1 MSENYNNSSCLIPL
15 AQNKCLEV
23 KVKFPGSFATKK
35 LSFPNFKPSCCR
47 LPRKKVL
54 VLAVR
59 ANQVKCQLTGP
70 GLEILP
76 SLGTITMLGGKKT
89 TFRNCNISIQT
100 ASSWK
105 PSLNDIQWYANMSRG
120 DHVQC
125 IAAVHL
131 WKIPKC
137 KIIFNP
143 SRTEKGLSKSELKI
157 CDLTHFWM
165 RLSQTVLH
173 PECSPALENV
183 SIPYTVRQLTSGQ
196 YWGRQPRREISH
208 IIIFAN
214 AHTNRNRI
222 NKPVT
227 VG

>member
-76 SLGTITMLGGKKT
+76 SLGTITMLGGKKNN
-89 TFRNCNISIQT
+89 FQKLQHINSNSIQLET
-100 ASSWK
+100 FLKWHSVICEYESWRPCSMHCSCSSLEDPK
-105 PSLNDIQWYANMSRG
+105 VQDHIQPIPNRKGSLKKWTKDLRPHPFLNETFPNSTSPWMQSSSGKCFHPIYRE
-120 DHVQC
+120 
-125 IAAVHL
+125 AV
-131 WKIPKC
+131 
-137 KIIFNP
+137 
-143 SRTEKGLSKSELKI
+143 
-157 CDLTHFWM
+157 D
-165 RLSQTVLH
+165 
-173 PECSPALENV
+173 
-183 SIPYTVRQLTSGQ
+183 
-196 YWGRQPRREISH
+196 
-208 IIIFAN
+208 
-214 AHTNRNRI
+214 
-222 NKPVT
+222 
-227 VG
+227 